1 MGKSLRNA
9 TTTILR
15 KSPRLNP
22 SIPKDYAND
31 QRKRVGDSKKQLEFD
46 YADSIREIHPDSQP
60 KKELLKKNKAKN
72 IVVQPMRNIR
82 STKLKHQNSHLM
94 LQLFGKLWQKYLPGE
109 NDTVLTY
116 IIDDNVF

>member
-15 KSPRLNP
+15 KSPRPNP

-31 QRKRVGDSKKQLEFD
+31 QRKRVGDIKKQLEFE
-46 YADSIREIHPDSQP
+46 YAGSKHEIHPNSQP
-60 KKELLKKNKAKN
+60 KKELLKKNKAKK
-72 IVVQPMRNIR
+72 IIVQPMRNIR

-94 LQLFGKLWQKYLPGE
+94 LQLFGKLCQNIYL
-109 NDTVLTY
+109 VKM
-116 IIDDNVF
+116 IVF